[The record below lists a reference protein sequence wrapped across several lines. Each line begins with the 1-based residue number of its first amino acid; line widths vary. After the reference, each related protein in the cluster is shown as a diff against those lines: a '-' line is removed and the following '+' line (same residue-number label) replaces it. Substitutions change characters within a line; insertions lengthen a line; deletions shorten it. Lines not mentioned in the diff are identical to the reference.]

1 MWSGK
6 DLRFGMMSV
15 VVALDL
21 ALLWCEGGK
30 CMSEIGPMR
39 KGGAK
44 DLFWMLKMHG
54 VE

>member
-30 CMSEIGPMR
+30 CMSEIGKMR
-39 KGGAK
+39 EGR
-44 DLFWMLKMHG
+44 
-54 VE
+54 ER